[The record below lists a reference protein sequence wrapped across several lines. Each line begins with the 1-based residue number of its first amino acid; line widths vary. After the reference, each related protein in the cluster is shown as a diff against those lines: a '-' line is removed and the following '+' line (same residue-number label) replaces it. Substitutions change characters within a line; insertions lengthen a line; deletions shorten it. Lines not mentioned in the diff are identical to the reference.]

1 MFIFYTKA
9 HENEG
14 KNILADEE
22 LQFTLN
28 LTSQSSSTIIK

>member
-14 KNILADEE
+14 KNILAEEE
-22 LQFTLN
+22 L
-28 LTSQSSSTIIK
+28 